1 MIRAAAF
8 RVQIGGGLR
17 ALPLAPYPG
26 GAPFRRCAPAPLG
39 GEPLDVTR
47 RRKMKMAVYMAMDGN
62 GKRVNLVEI
71 EEGQVMG
78 WERATGM
85 KLVKVE
91 EADGEGAA
99 GMKLSLIHI

>member
-1 MIRAAAF
+1 M
-8 RVQIGGGLR
+8 
-17 ALPLAPYPG
+17 
-26 GAPFRRCAPAPLG
+26 
-39 GEPLDVTR
+39 DVTR
-47 RRKMKMAVYMAMDGN
+47 RRKMKMAVYMAMDGE

-71 EEGQVMG
+71 EEGQVAG

-99 GMKLSLIHI
+99 GMKLVKAEEADGEE